1 MGNIIQYIIYD
12 PQLNLVKKKVN
23 CESSYWS
30 YIIYMKHLFYNKPM
44 NQLSQVHNN
53 GNKILRQYNRQKF
66 VKLFWN
72 FHLINKHNI
81 QFSEQVNI

>member
-30 YIIYMKHLFYNKPM
+30 YIIYMIHLFYNANP
-44 NQLSQVHNN
+44 LSQVHTN
-53 GNKILRQYNRQKF
+53 GNKILRQYKRQKF

-72 FHLINKHNI
+72 FHFINKHNI
-81 QFSEQVNI
+81 PFSEQVNI